1 MVNGE
6 FKVYHSPF
14 TIYHLPLIMRRPERV
29 AEQLREEITEIVGYE
44 LDDPRLI
51 AVTVTDVRVSDDK
64 RDAKV
69 FVTVQGDENEIHE
82 AMKAL
87 KNAENFVRGQLALS
101 LDLHHAPHIHFVRD
115 TVEEKA
121 GRIDRILEKL
131 SIGKDE
137 E

>member
-1 MVNGE
+1 
-6 FKVYHSPF
+6 
-14 TIYHLPLIMRRPERV
+14 MRRPERV

-69 FVTVQGDENEIHE
+69 FVTVSGDENEISE

-87 KNAENFVRGQLALS
+87 HNAENFVRGQLALS

-115 TVEEKA
+115 ILEEKA
-121 GRIDRILEKL
+121 GRVDKILEELNISENLKTE
-131 SIGKDE
+131 D
-137 E
+137 